1 MRRLALLP
9 ALILAAVLLGGA
21 ADDSGGSAGRP
32 GHYGYMDGRDLPAA
46 TRELAWALIHAGGAE
61 PAPIGRNPRVM
72 AAVEAI
78 TRAAEDGDAAA
89 AQVLDLLRATK
100 LAEAATALAAI
111 ATAHPSAQAERTLAV
126 IAGLT
131 SMRRATYAY
140 ARAAELDPSD
150 AESRFCV
157 ADAARRAGRIDDAVA
172 GFRAVLALTEGDEA
186 SRARFWSLT
195 FLARIDHERGNAVMA
210 LEGYAAAR
218 ELAEHLAAAQPF
230 NAEYQHNL
238 LVVLDWTGYALM
250 DRRRMAEAEAVFLDA
265 RGIAERMAASNRSAR
280 DWQAYAADSLM
291 SLAVLHGRQND
302 MAGALALRR
311 SALEIRARIAHDAP
325 DGPEWQTALAAT
337 QARVG
342 ATILAAHAPVDEA
355 LAVLQA
361 GLAIRTQQAEAAPD
375 DAEAQRALLRDLASA
390 GHALLRRTALADAQ
404 DMFSRAITVAK
415 ALHEAAPDTA
425 EWTRAL
431 ARAHEN
437 AGDAFVQQNADA
449 PAAASFGAARTLW
462 RGLDPAAQDDEV
474 QWALVD
480 VCSKLG
486 EAQARRHVWHAAL
499 EAYLDEFEAASTLAT
514 AQPADVPGQQ
524 ALALAYLH
532 LGQAWAKRHN
542 HANAWSAFENSLSI
556 SARLSVAAPQDSGRL
571 WTLAD
576 ARMRYGDERAADAQ
590 LGAALDLF
598 RAAGDDYARL
608 SQMQPGNPQW
618 QRWLASVVWREGDAL
633 RRQQDIAAAQAVFR
647 RCAALRDALAAANPG
662 DTQDQVNA
670 VWAQWKLADLGDDAP
685 RRWAVVVTRL
695 RALDAAGQLKPGDR
709 KWLREAA
716 AHVQAVRR
724 DE

>member
-1 MRRLALLP
+1 MRRLALLPALILPALSLP

-46 TRELAWALIHAGGAE
+46 TRDLAWALIRAGGAE

-72 AAVEAI
+72 AAVDAI

-131 SMRRATYAY
+131 SMRRATYTY

-186 SRARFWSLT
+186 SRARFWSLA

-250 DRRRMAEAEAVFLDA
+250 DRQRMAEAETVFLDA
-265 RGIAERMAASNRSAR
+265 RGIAERMAASDRSAR

-291 SLAVLHGRQND
+291 SLADLHGRQND

-355 LAVLQA
+355 PVDEAPVDEALAVLQA

-390 GHALLRRTALADAQ
+390 GHALLRRTALTDAQ

-415 ALHEAAPDTA
+415 VLHEAAPDTA

-462 RGLDPAAQDDEV
+462 RGLDPAAQDDDV

-486 EAQARRHVWHAAL
+486 EAQAGQSL
-499 EAYLDEFEAASTLAT
+499 EGHH
-514 AQPADVPGQQ
+514 PA
-524 ALALAYLH
+524 
-532 LGQAWAKRHN
+532 
-542 HANAWSAFENSLSI
+542 
-556 SARLSVAAPQDSGRL
+556 
-571 WTLAD
+571 
-576 ARMRYGDERAADAQ
+576 
-590 LGAALDLF
+590 
-598 RAAGDDYARL
+598 
-608 SQMQPGNPQW
+608 
-618 QRWLASVVWREGDAL
+618 
-633 RRQQDIAAAQAVFR
+633 
-647 RCAALRDALAAANPG
+647 
-662 DTQDQVNA
+662 
-670 VWAQWKLADLGDDAP
+670 
-685 RRWAVVVTRL
+685 
-695 RALDAAGQLKPGDR
+695 
-709 KWLREAA
+709 
-716 AHVQAVRR
+716 
-724 DE
+724 